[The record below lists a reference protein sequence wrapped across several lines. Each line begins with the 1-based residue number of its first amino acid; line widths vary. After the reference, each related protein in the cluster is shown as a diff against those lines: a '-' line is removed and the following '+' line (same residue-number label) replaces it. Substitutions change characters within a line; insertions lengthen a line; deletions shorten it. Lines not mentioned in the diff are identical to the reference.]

1 MKKAMT
7 ILLTFIMVLQ
17 LIPIPAFA
25 TEEIATAEDLKAF
38 LENPENVTVAEGST
52 LTVQIS
58 AENKFT
64 KVSVFC
70 DGEVRIKKDVTIP
83 SAVKRINV
91 RITSGVSPMD
101 TECGLFMAALCS
113 EKTTDEQVMSAQ

>member
-64 KVSVFC
+64 NQKYATPSSSTSPATAATSSTRRPASIWRLEFSLYSC
-70 DGEVRIKKDVTIP
+70 SNTIL
-83 SAVKRINV
+83 
-91 RITSGVSPMD
+91 IT
-101 TECGLFMAALCS
+101 
-113 EKTTDEQVMSAQ
+113 

>member
-70 DGEVRIKKDVTIP
+70 DGEVRIKKGCDD
-83 SAVKRINV
+83 SFCCK
-91 RITSGVSPMD
+91 
-101 TECGLFMAALCS
+101 AANSCCYVILPC
-113 EKTTDEQVMSAQ
+113 

>member
-1 MKKAMT
+1 MT

-58 AENKFT
+58 AENKLT

-83 SAVKRINV
+83 SAVKLQIPAATLYFHV
-91 RITSGVSPMD
+91 GQYDYGFWLHSGWS
-101 TECGLFMAALCS
+101 CGCRQS
-113 EKTTDEQVMSAQ
+113 QRHCR

>member
-52 LTVQIS
+52 LTV
-58 AENKFT
+58 AN
-64 KVSVFC
+64 
-70 DGEVRIKKDVTIP
+70 
-83 SAVKRINV
+83 
-91 RITSGVSPMD
+91 
-101 TECGLFMAALCS
+101 
-113 EKTTDEQVMSAQ
+113 